1 MIVID
6 EDTVV
11 HHLYLMMGWHCPL
24 LSVTMYINYAPVY
37 FMATNGGQIGNFKSR
52 PSIVYSVG
60 QSRREQIPSSFMRRY
75 AVLCVCDEQHGYNWS
90 YRVPRSIAGSETV
103 SLNIVVRAV
112 RAKSSLDA
120 FLHSNSAFTFDGAD
134 SCAKEEHHTF
144 YLRIHMKESRCP
156 ERFPVHCHQGCA
168 HSNQNFVLY
177 CVGCRLDF
185 THICLL
191 NSYIFHYY
199 YYQRACLHFP
209 TDRRSFS

>member
-90 YRVPRSIAGSETV
+90 YRVPRSIAGNCVFVPYFVGGKTDSIQLQLMQRLSQTTSIQDCQIRRPSAE
-103 SLNIVVRAV
+103 NKRNWVV
-112 RAKSSLDA
+112 
-120 FLHSNSAFTFDGAD
+120 
-134 SCAKEEHHTF
+134 
-144 YLRIHMKESRCP
+144 
-156 ERFPVHCHQGCA
+156 Q
-168 HSNQNFVLY
+168 
-177 CVGCRLDF
+177 
-185 THICLL
+185 
-191 NSYIFHYY
+191 
-199 YYQRACLHFP
+199 
-209 TDRRSFS
+209 